1 MIYVTTIKPLND
13 HDHDHNDDE
22 RGDDGDDDDKIAMMT
37 SESMIDHGKLVVCGL
52 RPNGA
57 LQTVAMQIIILMTIM
72 AGIIIIIMMTMTMMM
87 S

>member
-1 MIYVTTIKPLND
+1 MMIYVTTIKPLTD

-52 RPNGA
+52 RLKVGRYR
-57 LQTVAMQIIILMTIM
+57 QSSHFSR
-72 AGIIIIIMMTMTMMM
+72 GW
-87 S
+87 SW